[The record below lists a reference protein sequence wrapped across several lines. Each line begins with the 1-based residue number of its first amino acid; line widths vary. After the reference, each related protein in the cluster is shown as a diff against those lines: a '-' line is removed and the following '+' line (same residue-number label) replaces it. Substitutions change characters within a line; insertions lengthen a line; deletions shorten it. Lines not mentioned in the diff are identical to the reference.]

1 MRSKAVIALLAAA
14 AVLSGPVVVDK
25 SALAENT
32 DQAAAMDEGTYL
44 IQPRKTP
51 PGYMLPPLSDH
62 LLVAQLNDAQFAV
75 EEGGFE
81 KGDGTAKEYNRGY
94 YAEPVQIVE
103 FVPAPSF
110 IESIEPS
117 RVSDDG
123 TAQQYDRGYY
133 KDPETIVAMIIVSS
147 DDIENIED

>member
-1 MRSKAVIALLAAA
+1 MRSKAVIAWLAAA
-14 AVLSGPVVVDK
+14 VVLTGPVMVDK

-32 DQAAAMDEGTYL
+32 DEAAAMDEGTYL
-44 IQPRKTP
+44 IQPSKTH

-62 LLVAQLNDAQFAV
+62 LLVAQLNDAQFGA

-103 FVPAPSF
+103 LVPEPSS
-110 IESIEPS
+110 IESI
-117 RVSDDG
+117 
-123 TAQQYDRGYY
+123 
-133 KDPETIVAMIIVSS
+133 
-147 DDIENIED
+147 